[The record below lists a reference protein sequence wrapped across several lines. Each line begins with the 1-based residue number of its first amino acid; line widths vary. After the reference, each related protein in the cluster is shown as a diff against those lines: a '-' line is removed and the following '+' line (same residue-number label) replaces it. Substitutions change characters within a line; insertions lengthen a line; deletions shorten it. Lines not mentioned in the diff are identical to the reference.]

1 MAFFTISD
9 QTQAFYLHN
18 LLAIRIILYLNSK
31 LVNEQGFFDPANEHS
46 QPFTNAKTE

>member
-9 QTQAFYLHN
+9 QTRAFYLHN
-18 LLAIRIILYLNSK
+18 LLAIRIIPYLNSK
-31 LVNEQGFFDPANEHS
+31 LFKEQGFFDLGHEHS